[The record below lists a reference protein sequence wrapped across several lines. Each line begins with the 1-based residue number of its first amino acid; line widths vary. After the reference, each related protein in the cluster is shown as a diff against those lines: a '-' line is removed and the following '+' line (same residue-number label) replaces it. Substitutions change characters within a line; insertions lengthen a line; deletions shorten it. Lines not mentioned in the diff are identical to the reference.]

1 VAIPCTDEGWRH
13 SKDVSETE
21 QSPQT
26 DRQTDRPVPAL
37 RPPSCSQ
44 CRYPGNKPIDVF
56 NTKLCEI
63 FIVSRHF
70 YWFHLHIGIT
80 SSANGA
86 SWATE
91 PVRSSDKQHNQTWLI
106 LQTAFQRP
114 SLQEHRVSCN
124 HHCTGSVVHSVQ
136 LSTGVTSYQKLNS
149 NDTGHCATTA
159 NINTKQPMCN
169 VQSNGQTI
177 QLHIRAARLSL
188 KRI

>member
-1 VAIPCTDEGWRH
+1 MIFLALIARSNAKGRVITAKGRGHTSAKGRGHTRPPPAPSRRWQYPARTRVGVIAKMYPR
-13 SKDVSETE
+13 
-21 QSPQT
+21 QSSPH
-26 DRQTDRPVPAL
+26 RQTDRPVPAL

-44 CRYPGNKPIDVF
+44 CWHPGNKPIDVF

-136 LSTGVTSYQKLNS
+136 LSTSELTS
-149 NDTGHCATTA
+149 G
-159 NINTKQPMCN
+159 
-169 VQSNGQTI
+169 
-177 QLHIRAARLSL
+177 
-188 KRI
+188 